1 MSKLMGM
8 VFVDC
13 SDDNNIETIPVNIVL
28 GETCLD
34 FNESIII
41 VN

>member
-1 MSKLMGM
+1 MNKLMRM